1 MNLKNILIFFI
12 TSCILQP
19 LSAQEIKIGNY
30 IFKDG
35 AEYQGEIVRRKPHG
49 KGKTIFKNGDIYE
62 GEYIKGKRHGMG
74 TYLFADG
81 EKYIG

>member
-49 KGKTIFKNGDIYE
+49 KGKTISI
-62 GEYIKGKRHGMG
+62 
-74 TYLFADG
+74 
-81 EKYIG
+81 